1 MQKYNFEEMIP
12 RHGTNSAKWCNR
24 NQSIIPLSVADMD
37 IALPDIIITS
47 LSESVQNGIYG
58 YTLLS
63 DNWYDV
69 TANWFMRHYQWY
81 VNPEH
86 IVFCPR
92 VIQAVSL
99 YIQNYTHIGDKITI
113 LSPAYSPI
121 SQAVVVNQRHL
132 LESEL
137 IYHDQQYTI
146 DFADLEHKFSQSVC
160 FILLSPHNPTGTV
173 WSKNDLI
180 KIAKLAEKY
189 QVFIIS
195 DDVHADFIFNDQHHQ
210 SISTISSFVEQNS
223 FICTSPAKTF
233 NIAGLEVSNIVI
245 ANDKHRQKFKHCLIA
260 AGIHN
265 PGYFSVPAFLAAYQ
279 RGDEWLNA
287 LKIYLQSNRNWVIQ
301 TCKRHF
307 PQWHITQSDGT
318 YMLWVDY
325 REMNISE
332 SQLKHWFIELAGIEM
347 SWGSSFGQ
355 SGKGFFRINIATP
368 KTRLDEAFKRLIR
381 SNPYYH

>member
-69 TANWFMRHYQWY
+69 TANWFMRHYQWH

-195 DDVHADFIFNDQHHQ
+195 DDVHADFIFNGQHHQ

-245 ANDKHRQKFKHCLIA
+245 ANDKHRQKFKYCLIA

-287 LKIYLQSNRNWVIQ
+287 LKIYLQSNRNWVIH
-301 TCKRHF
+301 TCQRHF
-307 PQWHITQSDGT
+307 PQWHIT
-318 YMLWVDY
+318 
-325 REMNISE
+325 
-332 SQLKHWFIELAGIEM
+332 
-347 SWGSSFGQ
+347 
-355 SGKGFFRINIATP
+355 
-368 KTRLDEAFKRLIR
+368 
-381 SNPYYH
+381 